1 MNIKINFPLRL
12 LFLAVI
18 TINSLMISAQIIIT
32 PNVTANVLVS
42 RLVGT
47 GIIYTNPTLTC
58 PSNASGKFNNGLAS
72 SVLIDSG
79 VVLTTGRAQT
89 SGTAIGVN
97 GTGADLASVNNNT
110 NGGDAN
116 LATAAG
122 TTSANLHDLCK
133 LEFDFIPI

>member
-1 MNIKINFPLRL
+1 MSLLTMNVQIISPLR
-12 LFLAVI
+12 FLILAAI
-18 TINSLMISAQIIIT
+18 TLNSLMISAQIVIT
-32 PNVTANVLVS
+32 PNATANVLVS
-42 RLVGT
+42 RLVGA

-97 GTGADLASVNNNT
+97 GVGANLASVNKYT
-110 NGGDAN
+110 
-116 LATAAG
+116 
-122 TTSANLHDLCK
+122 
-133 LEFDFIPI
+133 